1 VVAKQFFRPLDVVFL
16 ARPEEE
22 LERPPPCIDS
32 YVQLRTESA
41 AAPAEGFLT
50 RLFLGAPAAC

>member
-1 VVAKQFFRPLDVVFL
+1 VIPKQFLRPLDVVFL

-22 LERPPPCIDS
+22 LERLPQCIDR

-41 AAPAEGFLT
+41 PAPAEGLLT